1 MSSLTVHHPQVNGNR
16 QRKPLLP
23 VNVRAYFVG
32 GASRR
37 DVLDGAAVLSIT
49 TVDDTDRDE
58 SAYWCLALFSPDG
71 QTCLGF
77 RLTKFG
83 TGEVYDLPRDLGGCD
98 CPDRTYRP
106 ERPGGCRHTAALR
119 QALPTVAR

>member
-23 VNVRAYFVG
+23 VNVRAYFVV

-58 SAYWCLALFSPDG
+58 SAYWCLAVFGGDRC
-71 QTCLGF
+71 TGF
-77 RLTKFG
+77 RLTNFG
-83 TGEVYDLPRDLGGCD
+83 GGEVYDLPRDLSSYD
-98 CPDRTYRP
+98 CPDRKT
-106 ERPGGCRHTAALR
+106 ERDEATMQTA
-119 QALPTVAR
+119 TVAAA